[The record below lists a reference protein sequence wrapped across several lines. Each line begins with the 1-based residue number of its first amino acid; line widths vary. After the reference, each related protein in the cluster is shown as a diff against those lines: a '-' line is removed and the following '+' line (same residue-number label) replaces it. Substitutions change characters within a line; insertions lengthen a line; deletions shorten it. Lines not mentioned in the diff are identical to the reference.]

1 MLNILVTMVL
11 KLSTCWLAAAHN
23 STDSKSQ
30 STAAGQLWTCHCY
43 DQDSDCHC
51 CCGHTIT

>member
-23 STDSKSQ
+23 STDSKSCRIFPHLRAPNPCVVQ
-30 STAAGQLWTCHCY
+30 VTAQ
-43 DQDSDCHC
+43 
-51 CCGHTIT
+51 